1 MGILAGLVMGYA
13 ARRAHFCTMGAFERY
28 WYADDAS
35 GLRTWFLAGA
45 TAILATQSMSFL
57 GWIEV
62 SQSFYLFPR
71 FSLTA
76 AVIGGVVFGIGMA
89 LVGTCGFGALVR
101 IGGGS
106 LRSLI
111 VVIMIALSALAIQ
124 KGVLSDLR
132 YWLVEPAA
140 VSLAFSGDQSLPSL
154 AAFYAGEWVR
164 LPLIAAIAGLALAL
178 IFGNAKFRR
187 SKVRISSG
195 VAIGLTVSA
204 GWLITSWASRNAFE
218 PVQVESA
225 SFVQPLGDVIQ
236 MLIATPFHADYGVG
250 MVFGVLAGSALSAW
264 RAKDMRLE
272 ACDDAKELGRH
283 LAGGFFMG
291 TGGVL
296 AAGCTI
302 GQGVSAMSLLTI
314 SAPIVL
320 ASIALGARL
329 GLSYLIEGSLLAA
342 FSRKSGAAAR

>member
-28 WYADDAS
+28 WYADDAA

-45 TAILATQSMSFL
+45 TAMLATQSLSLM
-57 GWIEV
+57 GWIDV

-71 FSLTA
+71 ISLTA
-76 AVIGGVVFGIGMA
+76 AIIGGVLFGIGMA

-124 KGVLSDLR
+124 KGVLAGTR
-132 YWLVEPAA
+132 YWLTEPAA
-140 VSLAFSGDQSLPSL
+140 VSLAFAGDQSLPSI
-154 AAFYAGEWVR
+154 AAWYAGAGIR
-164 LPLIAAIAGLALAL
+164 LPLIAAIGGFAL
-178 IFGNAKFRR
+178 ILIFRDAKFRR
-187 SKVRISSG
+187 SKIRIASG
-195 VAIGLTVSA
+195 IAIGLTVSV
-204 GWLITSWASRNAFE
+204 GWLITSWAGRNAFE
-218 PVQVESA
+218 PVQIESA
-225 SFVQPLGDVIQ
+225 SFVQPLSDVVQ
-236 MLIATPFHADYGVG
+236 MLIASPFRADYGVG
-250 MVFGVLAGSALSAW
+250 MVFGVLAGSALCAW

-314 SAPIVL
+314 SAPVVL

-342 FSRKSGAAAR
+342 FSRKTGVAAP